1 MTKAQEIL
9 YATLGAGDFAVDKV
23 KGVRR
28 IADRKTNQKLYKDF
42 VKRGRGLT
50 TQVKNS
56 TPGKEISARTEPVRS
71 QAEEALKTVTKAF
84 GVNVVAWP
92 KKRPAARKSSPARK
106 SPARK
111 TSTRKTST
119 RKTTAKKA
127 S

>member
-1 MTKAQEIL
+1 MTKAKEIL

-42 VKRGRGLT
+42 VKRGRGVT

-56 TPGKEISARTEPVRS
+56 TPGKEISARTEPVRN

-92 KKRPAARKSSPARK
+92 KKRPAARKSSAARK

-111 TSTRKTST
+111 TSTRKT
-119 RKTTAKKA
+119 TAKKA

>member
-9 YATLGAGDFAVDKV
+9 YAALGAGDFAVDKV

-28 IADRKTNQKLYKDF
+28 ITDRKTNQKLYKDF
-42 VKRGRGLT
+42 VKRGRGVT

-56 TPGKEISARTEPVRS
+56 TPGKELTARTEPVRS

-92 KKRPAARKSSPARK
+92 KRRPAARKSSPARK
-106 SPARK
+106 PAARK
-111 TSTRKTST
+111 TSTRKSTT
-119 RKTTAKKA
+119 RKSTTKT
-127 S
+127 SS

>member
-1 MTKAQEIL
+1 MTKAKEIL

-42 VKRGRGLT
+42 VKRGRGVT

-56 TPGKEISARTEPVRS
+56 VPGKEISARTEPVRN

-92 KKRPAARKSSPARK
+92 KKRPAARKSSSATK

-111 TSTRKTST
+111 TATRKTST

>member
-1 MTKAQEIL
+1 MTKAREIL

-92 KKRPAARKSSPARK
+92 KKRPAARKTSSAGK

-111 TSTRKTST
+111 TATRKTAT